1 MSEDRIMSDAL
12 ARRLLTVREVMESM
26 ALGRYKIYDLI
37 RSGQLESIQV
47 GRSRRVSVEAV
58 DACVAR
64 LREEAASGVQQSGV
78 RISR

>member
-1 MSEDRIMSDAL
+1 
-12 ARRLLTVREVMESM
+12 VPEVMEAL

-47 GRSRRVSVEAV
+47 GRSRRVPVEAV

-64 LREEAASGVQQSGV
+64 LREEAA
-78 RISR
+78 